1 MSRPPISM
9 RGWSFGDSG
18 DEQPDPAPVR
28 WPDAWRF
35 TPAQC
40 ATFLALQRRYQT
52 EAPQADPDATRKR
65 LRFWQLM
72 AMIGVLSEH
81 D

>member
-1 MSRPPISM
+1 MRPPLDP
-9 RGWSFGDSG
+9 RGWSFGWNTP
-18 DEQPDPAPVR
+18 DEPPRDPLN

-72 AMIGVLSEH
+72 AMMGVLS
-81 D
+81 DYD